1 MMTYKEISS
10 VQGLPVRETRER
22 KDDVIHSLARGIELL
37 RAFGPENQRM
47 TIAQAAKAA
56 RLTRAGAR
64 RVLLTL
70 ESLGYVCS
78 DERQYWLTARVLE
91 LGQGY
96 LAQPL
101 WRVARPHLL
110 SVSRALD
117 ETVSAGVLDGQDV
130 VYTVRTR
137 SSRMLQLE
145 LRPGARLPAYALSLG
160 RVLLAALPRAALE
173 RYFAQAKF
181 AQFTKFTVTDPA
193 KLRMRLEQVR
203 KQGWCHIHDEL
214 EGGVAGVAV
223 PLLDPAG
230 RTVAALNVSINS
242 DRTPLRVV
250 KATIVPLLLEAA
262 SSIRKELATLQEE
275 SDAPIMPESK
285 RAGLRHSAVLAWR

>member
-1 MMTYKEISS
+1 MTYQQSVSNQSVAIGIS
-10 VQGLPVRETRER
+10 RER
-22 KDDVIHSLARGIELL
+22 KDDIIHSLARGIELL
-37 RAFGPENQRM
+37 RAFGPDNDRM

-64 RVLLTL
+64 RILLTL
-70 ESLGYVCS
+70 ENLGYVCC
-78 DERQYWLTARVLE
+78 DGRWYWLTARVLE

-101 WRVARPHLL
+101 WGVVRPTLL
-110 SVSRALD
+110 SVARTLN
-117 ETVSAGVLDGQDV
+117 ETVSAGVLDGHDV

-173 RYFAQAKF
+173 RYFAQVKF
-181 AQFTKFTVTDPA
+181 VQFTKFTVVDPA
-193 KLRMRLEQVR
+193 ALRARLEQVR
-203 KQGWCHIHDEL
+203 KQGWCHVHDEL

-230 RTVAALNVSINS
+230 HTVAALNVSINS
-242 DRTPLRVV
+242 DRTRAREV
-250 KATIVPLLLEAA
+250 KSTIVPLLLKAA
-262 SSIRKELATLQEE
+262 TSIRNELAALQEE
-275 SDAPIMPESK
+275 SDAPIMPEGKNGRIVRS
-285 RAGLRHSAVLAWR
+285 SPMLAWR

>member
-1 MMTYKEISS
+1 MTHQQAVPNQS
-10 VQGLPVRETRER
+10 VAIGVGRER
-22 KDDVIHSLARGIELL
+22 NDDIIHSLARGIELL
-37 RAFGPENQRM
+37 RAFGPDNDRM

-64 RVLLTL
+64 RILLTL
-70 ESLGYVCS
+70 ENLGYVSC
-78 DERQYWLTARVLE
+78 DGRWYWLTARVLE

-101 WRVARPHLL
+101 WGVVRPTLL
-110 SVSRALD
+110 SVARTLN
-117 ETVSAGVLDGQDV
+117 ETVSAGVLDGHDV

-145 LRPGARLPAYALSLG
+145 LRPGARLPAYPLSLG

-173 RYFAQAKF
+173 RYIAQVKF
-181 AQFTKFTVTDPA
+181 VQFTKCDPA
-193 KLRMRLEQVR
+193 ALRARLEQVR
-203 KQGWCHIHDEL
+203 KQGWCHVHDEL

-242 DRTPLRVV
+242 DRTRLREV
-250 KATIVPLLLEAA
+250 KSTILPLLLEAA
-262 SSIRKELATLQEE
+262 ASIRKELAALQDE
-275 SDAPIMPESK
+275 SDAPIVPGTKLGSMVQPS
-285 RAGLRHSAVLAWR
+285 LMSTWR